1 MRRFALP
8 LLVLSGCS
16 FSDGPQPQ
24 LLDGLPA
31 KPLLRCASV
40 EPAAG
45 DVPVRELGTTA
56 DGRLLVT
63 LETGREVLLL
73 NTRLEKEASFVFD
86 PAGPRGVAIPLSAAL
101 IDSVLYVIDVQMPKI
116 RRFTLDGAVLSD
128 IELDFVPQR
137 LVDVNG
143 TLAVIPAVIG
153 RYPSSLLYTMRR
165 DTAISQG
172 IAPFNDPN
180 ASIKMLGNLVAVAVL
195 DDRLLLV
202 NQYLTPRAYHWSA
215 TSGSRALEAPVAR
228 EFKKSIGYIPPIPLD
243 ESALEPVLAVALG
256 AASHPGRDQFAVL
269 VRSGAKIGERFEK
282 AIVITDAELN
292 YSHAV
297 RLPMNA
303 GHLAILRDS
312 DRLVLVDEEG
322 QWHTCPL
329 P

>member
-1 MRRFALP
+1 MRSFALP

-24 LLDGLPA
+24 LLDGLSN
-31 KPLLRCASV
+31 KPVLDCESV
-40 EPAAG
+40 EAVAG
-45 DVPVRELGTTA
+45 DIPVRELATMA

-63 LETGREVLLL
+63 LETGREVLLF

-101 IDSVLYVIDVQMPKI
+101 IDSVLYVVDVQMPKI
-116 RRFTLDGAVLSD
+116 RRFTLSGAVLSD
-128 IELDFVPQR
+128 IALDFVPQR
-137 LVDVNG
+137 LVDVDG

-153 RYPSSLLYTMRR
+153 RYPSSLLYTIQG
-165 DTAISQG
+165 DKAITQR
-172 IAPFNDPN
+172 IAPFDDPN
-180 ASIKMLGNLVAVAVL
+180 ASIKMLGNLLAVAVL
-195 DDRLLLV
+195 GDQLLLV
-202 NQYLTPRAYHWSA
+202 NQYLTPRAYLWSPA
-215 TSGSRALEAPVAR
+215 TGTRALEAPVAR
-228 EFKKSIGYIPPIPLD
+228 EFKESIGYIPPIPLD
-243 ESALEPVLAVALG
+243 ESALEPVLAVALS
-256 AASHPGRDQFAVL
+256 AASHPARDQFAVL
-269 VRSGAKIGERFEK
+269 LRSGAKIGERFEK
-282 AIVITDAELN
+282 AVVITDAELN
-292 YSHAV
+292 YLDAV